1 MSQLQSLYLNSL
13 PSTSFASVST
23 IITNKLI
30 YYAANPNQA
39 NLQGAATAQNPQQAL
54 NGANSY
60 ASNGGSATCNAVHD
74 TLTYN
79 PNNCY
84 PSVIQVILLRFRI
97 QAYPHAS

>member
-1 MSQLQSLYLNSL
+1 MSNLQSLYLNSL
-13 PSTSFASVST
+13 PSTSFTSVST

-30 YYAANPNQA
+30 YYAANPNQV
-39 NLQGAATAQNPQQAL
+39 NLQGATTAQNPQQAL
-54 NGANSY
+54 NDANSY

-84 PSVIQVILLRFRI
+84 PSLIQVLLLRFRI
-97 QAYPHAS
+97 QPLLNAS